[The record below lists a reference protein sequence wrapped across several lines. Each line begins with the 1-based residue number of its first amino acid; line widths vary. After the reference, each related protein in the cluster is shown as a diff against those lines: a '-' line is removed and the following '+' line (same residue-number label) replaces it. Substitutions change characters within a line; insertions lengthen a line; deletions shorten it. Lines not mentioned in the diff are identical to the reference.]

1 MTSMRTRLRDQKSL
15 VGTPPAFDPN
25 SAPDD
30 PRTLF
35 EAWFGEA
42 VAAGIPEPH
51 AMTLSTVGADGVPD
65 ARVLI
70 LKDVTDDGGWTFAS
84 ARRSAKG
91 LQLRANPV
99 AALTFYWP
107 TQLRSVRL
115 RGPVVEATADEA
127 AEDFR
132 ERGLT
137 AKAIA
142 LAGTQSEPAEPNA
155 DAIGRA
161 RARLIEDPS
170 LVAPDWTLWRL
181 HPASVEFWQG
191 SESREHLRLQYTR
204 VGEGWSRRRLW
215 P

>member
-1 MTSMRTRLRDQKSL
+1 MTSMRARLRDQKSL
-15 VGTPPAFDPN
+15 VGTPPAFDPD
-25 SAPDD
+25 SATDD
-30 PRTLF
+30 PRILF
-35 EAWFGEA
+35 EAWFAEA

-51 AMTLSTVGADGVPD
+51 AMTLSTIGADGVPD

-70 LKDVTDDGGWTFAS
+70 LKDVTDGGGWTFAS
-84 ARRSAKG
+84 GRGSAKG
-91 LQLRANPV
+91 LQLRASPV

-107 TQLRSVRL
+107 TQLRSIRL
-115 RGPVVEATADEA
+115 RGPVVEAPAKEA

-137 AKAIA
+137 ARAIA
-142 LAGTQSEPAEPNA
+142 LAGTQSEPVPNDL
-155 DAIGRA
+155 DAVERA
-161 RARLIEDPS
+161 RARLLEHPG

-191 SESREHLRLQYTR
+191 SESRDHLRLQYTR
-204 VGEGWSRRRLW
+204 VDEYWSRRRLW

>member
-1 MTSMRTRLRDQKSL
+1 MTSMRDRLRDLKSL
-15 VGTPPAFDPN
+15 VGTPPAFDPDA
-25 SAPDD
+25 APDD
-30 PRTLF
+30 PRDLF
-35 EAWFGEA
+35 EAWFTEA

-70 LKDVTDDGGWTFAS
+70 LKDVTDDGGFTFAS
-84 ARRSAKG
+84 GRRSAKG
-91 LQLRANPV
+91 LQLHDNPV

-107 TQLRSVRL
+107 QQLRSVRL
-115 RGPVVEATADEA
+115 RGPVIEATADEA

-137 AKAIA
+137 ARAIA
-142 LAGTQSEPAEPNA
+142 LAGTQSEPVPNDA
-155 DAIGRA
+155 DGVARS
-161 RARLIEDPS
+161 RARLVEEPT

-181 HPASVEFWQG
+181 QPASVEFWQG
-191 SESREHLRLQYTR
+191 SETRDHRRLQYTR
-204 VGEGWSRRRLW
+204 VGEGWARRRLW

>member
-1 MTSMRTRLRDQKSL
+1 MTSMRDRLRGLASL
-15 VGTPPAFDPN
+15 VGTPPAFDPDA
-25 SAPDD
+25 APDD
-30 PRTLF
+30 PRDLF

-42 VAAGIPEPH
+42 VAAGISEPH
-51 AMTLSTVGADGVPD
+51 AMTLSTLGADGVPD

-70 LKDVTDDGGWTFAS
+70 LKDVTDDGGFTFAS
-84 ARRSAKG
+84 GRRSAKG

-107 TQLRSVRL
+107 SQLRSVRL
-115 RGPVVEATADEA
+115 RGPVVEATAEEA
-127 AEDFR
+127 AQDFR

-137 AKAIA
+137 AKVIA
-142 LAGTQSEPAEPNA
+142 LAGTQSEPAPNDA
-155 DAIGRA
+155 DAVARA
-161 RARLIEDPS
+161 RARLAEEPG

-191 SESREHLRLQYTR
+191 SDTRNHLRLRFTR
-204 VGEGWSRRRLW
+204 VGEGWARQRLL